1 MAQHKIYNIKAGLP
15 FSKILAQHLLHV
27 TADQPELLTQYKV
40 LLPTRRACRIL
51 RETFLSINEGKP
63 LLLPQLTP
71 LGDVDEEDLSLMM
84 FGNSQGFLDI
94 PNAIAPLKRQLLLAK
109 LIRSVPGFV
118 QGPDHALA
126 LAGALAKFIDQ
137 VVVEELSFSELHK
150 IVPDEFASHWQIT
163 LNFLKII
170 SENWPAILAEHN
182 VIDVAERR
190 NLLLQALAI
199 HWQETPP
206 DYPVIAAGSTGSIP
220 AAGRLLGVI
229 SQMPTGQVVLPGLD
243 MELDDEAW
251 SHIGESHPQHGF
263 KTLLERIGAHKSD
276 IEDMGGNDQG
286 DVLRRNRLASEMML
300 PAQVTVRWKEFAK
313 THDVAPMLEGLQYF
327 PCNTQQEEA
336 ALIALMMRE
345 SLQHKTN
352 ITALVTPDRALARR
366 VSALCRRWNIE
377 VDDSAG
383 QNLVESRLGKFI
395 TLSMQVSQGGFDV
408 IALLS
413 LLKMSYCMFGQDDT
427 RYNSILTLLET
438 QFLRQGHLFASYE
451 MLREKIAQKEECDEL
466 LSFVDA
472 FYAALKPLGYYARQS
487 EVQNFSDIL
496 KAHIKVL
503 EALAT
508 TQEKSGAEIL
518 WRGDVGQSAALFLT
532 ELSGQA
538 EFIDDVTFVEYT
550 KILVALMRS
559 VTVRSAFGVHPR
571 LLILGQLEARLSDAD
586 LVILGGLNEGT
597 WPPDA
602 GHDPWMSR
610 PMRNDFGLPGSDQS
624 VGIAAHDFV
633 QGFCAN
639 NVVLTRSEKVGG
651 SPTVPARWLDR
662 LDTLLQGCNMQIGDL
677 SNAPYLY
684 WVKAIDDH
692 DSPCSYGRPEPRPPI
707 SVRPNGASVTKI
719 DVWMKDPYAI
729 YMYYV
734 LRLRK
739 IRPLVQ
745 DNDAAL
751 RGTILHE
758 IIERFTA
765 LYPLELPDD
774 AEEGLINIARNV
786 LAESMDTP
794 DLMHYWWPRFLKI
807 AAWFVAHEKGWRND
821 AKFLESEIKG
831 NIDIDVDG
839 QAFNLYGTAD
849 RVDRMHGG
857 YALID
862 YKTGGSFSKKALTD
876 GALPQLPLEALILA
890 QGGFAGKGFKHGSK
904 DEERKS
910 VPRGDSVYLGYWK
923 LTGGTKAG
931 EVQAIS
937 GDLDETI
944 DTVLD
949 GLKNL
954 ISVFRDLDTPFY
966 AVPNTNNAPRFND
979 YEHVSRLKEW
989 VALDGEEGGG

>member
-1 MAQHKIYNIKAGLP
+1 MVQHKIYNIRAGLP
-15 FSKILAQHLLHV
+15 FSKVLAQYLLQV
-27 TADQPELLTQYKV
+27 TADNPERLTQYKI
-40 LLPTRRACRIL
+40 LLPTRRACRVL
-51 RETFLSINEGKP
+51 RDKFLSINDGKP

-137 VVVEELSFSELHK
+137 VAVEELDFSDLHK

-170 SENWPAILAEHN
+170 SENWPAILVAHDA
-182 VIDVAERR
+182 IDVAQRR
-190 NLLLQALAI
+190 NLLLQALAN
-199 HWQETPP
+199 HWRDTPP

-220 AAGRLLGVI
+220 AAGRLLGVV
-229 SQMPTGQVVLPGLD
+229 SQMPTGQVILPGLD
-243 MELDDEAW
+243 MAMDDEAW
-251 SHIGESHPQHGF
+251 DCIEESHPQHGF
-263 KTLLERIGAHKSD
+263 KVLLERIGAERSC
-276 IEDMGGNDQG
+276 IQDMEGDGDDTLCRND
-286 DVLRRNRLASEMML
+286 LASEMML
-300 PAQVTVRWKEFAK
+300 PAPVTMRWKDFSSR
-313 THDVAPMLEGLQYF
+313 HDVVPMLEGLQYF
-327 PCNTQQEEA
+327 SCASQQEEA
-336 ALIALMMRE
+336 FVIALMMRE
-345 SLQHKTN
+345 SLQHKTK

-383 QNLVESRLGKFI
+383 QSLVESRLGKFI
-395 TLSMQVSQGGFDV
+395 TLSMDVVRGGFDV
-408 IALLS
+408 VALLS
-413 LLKMSYCMFGQDDT
+413 LLKMSFCVFGQEDA
-427 RYNSILTLLET
+427 RYNRMITILESR
-438 QFLRQGHLFASYE
+438 FLRQGFLFPSYE
-451 MLREKIAQKEECDEL
+451 MLREKIAQQDDCEEL

-472 FYAALKPLGYYARQS
+472 FYAALKPLIYYARQGQA
-487 EVQNFSDIL
+487 QNFSEIL
-496 KAHIKVL
+496 KAHIKVI
-503 EALAT
+503 EILAT
-508 TQEKSGAEIL
+508 TEDAAGADIL

-532 ELSGQA
+532 ELSAQEGL
-538 EFIDDVTFVEYT
+538 IDDVSFSEYA
-550 KILVALMRS
+550 KILNALMRM
-559 VTVRSAFGVHPR
+559 VTVRSAYGVHPR

-586 LVILGGLNEGT
+586 LVILGGLNEGV

-633 QGFCAN
+633 QGFCAK
-639 NVVLTRSEKVGG
+639 NVVLTRPEKIGG

-662 LDTLLQGCNMQIGDL
+662 LDTLLQSSGL
-677 SNAPYLY
+677 SLDGLSDAPYQD
-684 WVKAIDDH
+684 WVKVLDAHDD
-692 DSPCSYGRPEPRPPI
+692 PKPYNRPQPKPPVSTRP
-707 SVRPNGASVTKI
+707 SGVSVTKV
-719 DVWMKDPYAI
+719 DVWMKNPYAI
-729 YMYYV
+729 YMHYV

-739 IRPLVQ
+739 VKPLIQ

-758 IIERFTA
+758 ILDRFTA
-765 LYPLELPDD
+765 KFPLELPDD
-774 AEEGLINIARNV
+774 AEECLIAIAREV
-786 LAESMDTP
+786 LGETMETP
-794 DLMHYWWPRFLKI
+794 DLLHYWWPRFLRI
-807 AAWFVAHEKGWRND
+807 AAWFVAHENGWRDD

-839 QAFNLYGTAD
+839 QGFNLHGTAD

-862 YKTGGSFSKKALTD
+862 YKTGGSFSKKALKE

-890 QGGFAGKGFKHGSK
+890 RGGFAGKGFKHQPK
-904 DEERKS
+904 DEGRKS
-910 VPRGDSVYLGYWK
+910 VSKGEAVYLGYWK

-944 DTVLD
+944 DIVLE
-949 GLKNL
+949 GLKSL
-954 ISVFRDLDTPFY
+954 IAVFRDLDTPFY
-966 AVPNTNNAPRFND
+966 AIPDTNNAPRFND

-989 VALDGEEGGG
+989 AALDGEEEVA

>member
-15 FSKILAQHLLHV
+15 FSKILARHLLQV
-27 TADQPELLTQYKV
+27 TVDQPERLTQYKV

-84 FGNSQGFLDI
+84 FGNSQGFLDV
-94 PNAIAPLKRQLLLAK
+94 PNAISPLKRQLLLAK

-137 VVVEELSFSELHK
+137 VVVEELEFSELHK

-170 SENWPAILAEHN
+170 SENWPKILAAN
-182 VIDVAERR
+182 DVIDVAQRR
-190 NLLLQALAI
+190 NLLLQALVS

-229 SQMPTGQVVLPGLD
+229 SQMPTGQVFLPGIDTD
-243 MELDDEAW
+243 MDDVAW
-251 SHIGESHPQHGF
+251 KHIEESHPQHSF
-263 KTLLERIGAHKSD
+263 KMLLERVGAQKSD
-276 IEDMGGNDQG
+276 IQ
-286 DVLRRNRLASEMML
+286 DVDDCGESNNLRRNALASEMML
-300 PAQVTVRWKEFAK
+300 PASMTVRWKEFSK
-313 THDVAPMLEGLQYF
+313 NHDVASMLDGLQYF
-327 PCNTQQEEA
+327 SCESQQQEA
-336 ALIALMMRE
+336 SVIALMMRE
-345 SLQHKTN
+345 SLQQKTN
-352 ITALVTPDRALARR
+352 VTALVTPDRALARR
-366 VSALCRRWNIE
+366 VSSICRRWNIE

-383 QNLVESRLGKFI
+383 NNLIESRLGKFI
-395 TLSMQVSQGGFDV
+395 TLSMGVSQSGFDAV
-408 IALLS
+408 SLLS
-413 LLKMSYCMFGQDDT
+413 LLKMSYCRFGQDDDK
-427 RYNSILTLLET
+427 YNASLTALET
-438 QFLRQGHLFASYE
+438 ECLRQGHMIKSYD
-451 MLREKIAQKEECDEL
+451 MLRDLIAQKDGNADL
-466 LSFVDA
+466 LSFFDA
-472 FYAALKPLGYYARQS
+472 FYAAIKPILYYARAS
-487 EVQNFSDIL
+487 EAQIFSDIL
-496 KAHIKVL
+496 KSHVKVM
-503 EALAT
+503 EGLAT
-508 TQEKSGAEIL
+508 THDQSGDEVL
-518 WRGDVGQSAALFLT
+518 WRGDVGQSAASFLS

-538 EFIDDVTFVEYT
+538 DIVEDVTFLEYT
-550 KILVALMRS
+550 KIIEALLRS
-559 VTVRSAFGVHPR
+559 VTVRSAYGVHPR

-586 LVILGGLNEGT
+586 LIIMGGLNEGT
-597 WPPDA
+597 WPPDS

-610 PMRNDFGLPGSDQS
+610 PMRNEFGLPGSDQS
-624 VGIAAHDFV
+624 IGIAAHDFV

-639 NVVLTRSEKVGG
+639 NVVLTRSEKIGG

-662 LDTLLQGCNMQIGDL
+662 LDTLLQSCDCSINSL
-677 SNAPYLY
+677 SDAPYIS
-684 WVKAIDDH
+684 WARDMDEHDD
-692 DSPCSYGRPEPRPPI
+692 PRPYTRPEPRPPV
-707 SVRPNGASVTKI
+707 STRPNGVSVTKV

-729 YMYYV
+729 YMHYV

-739 IRPLVQ
+739 IQPLVQ

-758 IIERFTA
+758 ILECFTA
-765 LYPLELPDD
+765 SYPLEIPDD
-774 AEEGLINIARNV
+774 AEDKLIDIARDV
-786 LAESMDTP
+786 LEKSTETP
-794 DLMHYWWPRFLKI
+794 DAMHYWWPRFLKI
-807 AAWFVAHEKGWRND
+807 AAWFVAHEKGWREE

-831 NIDIDVDG
+831 NIDIDIDG
-839 QAFNLYGTAD
+839 QGFNLYGAAD
-849 RVDRMHGG
+849 RIDRMHGG

-862 YKTGGSFSKKALTD
+862 YKTGGSFSNRALKD
-876 GALPQLPLEALILA
+876 GSLPQLPLEALILSN
-890 QGGFAGKGFKHGSK
+890 GGFAGKGFKHDK
-904 DEERKS
+904 KEELRKS
-910 VPRGDSVYLGYWK
+910 VSRGDTTYLGYWK

-931 EVQAIS
+931 EVQSIS

-944 DTVLD
+944 ETVLE

-954 ISVFRDLDTPFY
+954 VSAFRDLDTPFY

-989 VALDGEEGGG
+989 VALDGEGGAE